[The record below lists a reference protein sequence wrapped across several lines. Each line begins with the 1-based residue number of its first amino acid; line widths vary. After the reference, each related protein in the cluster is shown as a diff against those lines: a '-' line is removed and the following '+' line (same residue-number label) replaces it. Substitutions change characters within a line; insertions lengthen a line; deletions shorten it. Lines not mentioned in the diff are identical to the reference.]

1 MIEASIFRLLEFQKF
16 FLTQRAL
23 RMRKERKDLV
33 EFLSVASLLFGK
45 EESDCAV
52 VTVKMS
58 FASANFAYPL
68 RPLR

>member
-1 MIEASIFRLLEFQKF
+1 
-16 FLTQRAL
+16 
-23 RMRKERKDLV
+23 MRKERKDLV

-58 FASANFAYPL
+58 FASANFASLL

>member
-1 MIEASIFRLLEFQKF
+1 MTEVSISSLLKYQDI

-33 EFLSVASLLFGK
+33 EFLSAALLLFDK

-58 FASANFAYPL
+58 FVSANFASPL

>member
-1 MIEASIFRLLEFQKF
+1 
-16 FLTQRAL
+16 
-23 RMRKERKDLV
+23 MRKERKDLV
-33 EFLSVASLLFGK
+33 EFLSAAFLLFGK

-68 RPLR
+68 RSLRLIHQCM